1 MFGHSVAGE
10 LAMLLSSGAN
20 HDPQI
25 FKDPDDF
32 RPGRENVSYQ
42 NRDGDR
48 FDGDFFWCDSINSF
62 QPALKLYEA
71 ERLLSWN
78 KCISTKSLNRT
89 WTDANAF
96 ADASPSH
103 HDQGVGRLQDLPHS
117 GRLPCCTSRLS
128 WHLPVNAHSQGDG
141 TSLSMSHQI
150 LSLAF
155 AVAAR
160 MALKATQLMQGQLL
174 YRRNWEDFEIWN
186 WRALNALLMVP
197 RCF

>member
-1 MFGHSVAGE
+1 M
-10 LAMLLSSGAN
+10 
-20 HDPQI
+20 
-25 FKDPDDF
+25 
-32 RPGRENVSYQ
+32 R
-42 NRDGDR
+42 
-48 FDGDFFWCDSINSF
+48 
-62 QPALKLYEA
+62 
-71 ERLLSWN
+71 
-78 KCISTKSLNRT
+78 
-89 WTDANAF
+89 NAF

-117 GRLPCCTSRLS
+117 GRLPCCTSRLP

-160 MALKATQLMQGQLL
+160 MALKATQLSHAGQLL

-186 WRALNALLMVP
+186 WRALNALRMVP
-197 RCF
+197 RCSETSWAWPLRSAANRFPVHLPGIPCA